1 MCSMA
6 LAVDGDIPP
15 AAWGCGWSR
24 GAAPVLGSSW
34 GTEQHPGWAGSAGLL
49 IPTRRC
55 GPHRAE
61 ECQHGLAC
69 GWGQPC
75 PS

>member
-6 LAVDGDIPP
+6 PAVDGDIPP
-15 AAWGCGWSR
+15 AARGCGRSR

-49 IPTRRC
+49 TECWIPT
-55 GPHRAE
+55 
-61 ECQHGLAC
+61 
-69 GWGQPC
+69 
-75 PS
+75 